1 MPNNNRKSFII
12 LIFSL
17 LSLFLLPHFRILG
30 NIKTVTKPAPPKK
43 YCALTF
49 DDGPD
54 PHFTPQVLKILKKEK
69 IPATFFVVGQNA
81 AKYPDLI
88 KEIYAD
94 GNEIENHTY
103 THPVLNYFKDN
114 TNLALE
120 IKKTDEVVYQAI
132 HYTPA
137 FFRPPRGRRP
147 VYLYKILAQNKKTLV
162 MWNICVESVI
172 DKKKT
177 NFLVPKNKVIILAH
191 DGRLDRS
198 KTIKALPLVIK
209 QYKDAGYQFVTI
221 NQLHSLGVK

>member
-1 MPNNNRKSFII
+1 MVNRYRKLVTII
-12 LIFSL
+12 LLL
-17 LSLFLLPHFRILG
+17 LSLFSIPHFRILG
-30 NIKTVTKPAPPKK
+30 NMKTVTKPAPPKK

-54 PHFTPQVLKILKKEK
+54 PRFTPQVLKILRKEK

-88 KEIYAD
+88 KEIYFQ

-103 THPVLNYFKDN
+103 THPVLNYFTDN
-114 TNLALE
+114 TNLDLE
-120 IKKTDEVVYQAI
+120 IKKTDAVVYAKT

-147 VYLYKILAQNKKTLV
+147 VYLYKILARNKKTLV
-162 MWNICVESVI
+162 MWDICVESVI

-198 KTIKALPLVIK
+198 KTIKALPQVIK